1 MTYSADTLN
10 KMAELVLDRL
20 QVTSSDV
27 AKHVGLSIQATED
40 GLRVLQRQGRVHRVH
55 QTIPLSATGS
65 IWAPGR
71 CMKVDGHPVFEPVHL
86 TVHDWK
92 PALFRTSE
100 LESLFFGRTSASA
113 GAMAEARP

>member
-1 MTYSADTLN
+1 MTHSADTLN

-20 QVTSSDV
+20 QVTSADV

-55 QTIPLSATGS
+55 QTIPLSGTGA

-71 CMKVDGHPVFEPVHL
+71 RVTCDGHPVYEPVHL
-86 TVHDWK
+86 TCSSWA
-92 PALFRTSE
+92 PTPFRVSE
-100 LESLFFGRTSASA
+100 LESLLFARSGAAACTSVEVRA
-113 GAMAEARP
+113 